1 MPARSVLILLAS
13 LSFMGTMTMETP
25 HSQSDPENKSRT
37 PAGTLLATC
46 GPLEQM
52 SSAQFQLLLQTVR
65 DAWLEGNQ
73 EKVVSCFTAA
83 AVFSIPPSPGVAGRE
98 SLVRLFG
105 GGGHIIERPKR
116 IEWHH
121 VVFDPAQ
128 QIGIVEYTIQR
139 RIPIHGMIIMKISR
153 GLISNW
159 RQYAIASDL
168 TWEKFRGM
176 NDF

>member
-1 MPARSVLILLAS
+1 MSARNVVTILLAS
-13 LSFMGTMTMETP
+13 LSFMLPVTTDP
-25 HSQSDPENKSRT
+25 PQSQADAKSKVPYPQRISQ
-37 PAGTLLATC
+37 ATC
-46 GPLEQM
+46 GPIEQM
-52 SSAQFQLLLQTVR
+52 SSAQFERLLQTVR

-73 EKVVSCFTAA
+73 EKVVGCFAAA
-83 AVFSIPPSPGVAGRE
+83 AVFSIPPSPGVVGRE
-98 SLVRLFG
+98 SLIQVFG
-105 GGGHIIERPKR
+105 SGHNVGPPKR

-121 VVFDPAQ
+121 VVFDPVQ

-139 RIPIHGMIIMKISR
+139 RVPTHGVIIIKILR